1 MVDSLIVSVPDSR
14 LANAVGDLPDSVE
27 LVEWDFEGA
36 PPRSRIDLVVP
47 PYMGGSSRLGR
58 LAEVSSRL
66 VQSQSIGY
74 DGVDELLPEGITFAN
89 ASTVH
94 ETATAE
100 LALTLTLAAQRGL
113 PEFVRNAE
121 SGTWKSRMTPGLADK
136 NVMILGYGGVGR
148 AIENRLLPFETTVV
162 RVASKPRTDDRGAVH
177 GVAEL
182 PELLPDVDILIVVTP
197 LTPKTTGLVND
208 DVLGALPDG
217 ALVVN
222 VGRGPVADTEA
233 LVRHATEGRI
243 RLALDVTDPEP
254 LPDDHPLWSLPNVLI
269 SPHVGG
275 ASGAMLP
282 RMAALV
288 RRQIDHL
295 LADEEPENI
304 VLRT

>member
-1 MVDSLIVSVPDSR
+1 MVDTLIVSVPDSR
-14 LANAVGDLPDSVE
+14 LANALGELPDGVE

-36 PPRSRIDLVVP
+36 PPRTHIDIIVP

-74 DGVDELLPEGITFAN
+74 DGVDELLPEGVIYAN

-100 LALTLTLAAQRGL
+100 LALALTLAAQRGL

-121 SGTWKSRMTPGLADK
+121 SGTWNSRMLPGLADRR
-136 NVMILGYGGVGR
+136 VMILGYGGVGR
-148 AIENRLLPFETTVV
+148 AIEDRLLPFETTVV
-162 RVASKPRTDDRGAVH
+162 RVASRARTDDRGAVH
-177 GVAEL
+177 GVDEL

-197 LTPKTTGLVND
+197 LTPKTTGLVD
-208 DVLGALPDG
+208 DAVLAALPDG

-233 LVRHATEGRI
+233 LVRHATDGRI

-254 LPDDHPLWSLPNVLI
+254 LPQDHPLWSLPNVLI

-288 RRQIDHL
+288 RRQVEHL
-295 LADEEPENI
+295 LAGEEPENI
-304 VLRT
+304 VLRS